1 MCITGGLGI
10 PGTRKERSTTRNA
23 CAGVFMG
30 FSITSAVL
38 GGMIIIF
45 YSFSIVLENS
55 PMAFLWI
62 ILILGIVE
70 FAIGIWA
77 PVCVCLMNPCSNIAP
92 PQQVQVTYTASAGY
106 VMTQSPADGG
116 ATVAIP
122 VQAVQT
128 VIPVAKGGQPQI
140 SMVPVSGVEGYQ
152 PQMVQAAASHAMTT
166 GYQPLLVDV
175 PPPYEEVEHMT

>member
-1 MCITGGLGI
+1 
-10 PGTRKERSTTRNA
+10 
-23 CAGVFMG
+23 
-30 FSITSAVL
+30 
-38 GGMIIIF
+38 
-45 YSFSIVLENS
+45 
-55 PMAFLWI
+55 
-62 ILILGIVE
+62 
-70 FAIGIWA
+70 
-77 PVCVCLMNPCSNIAP
+77 
-92 PQQVQVTYTASAGY
+92 
-106 VMTQSPADGG
+106 MTQSPADGG